1 MKKISAFLICVLLI
15 LQLFTGMNV
24 FAAEI
29 SGNVETKPVDMVV
42 VVDTSGSM
50 NYSDS
55 THLTAPAI
63 KMLINM
69 IPAENS
75 RLGIVTFNTKP
86 TALTCD
92 SEGNPALLSLKEFEN
107 VKNIKQKVSEIAYK
121 SDTGIGNAIKMATDI
136 LAEHSKDQNRQK
148 AILLFT
154 DGVDDFPGDQLGLA
168 RCKENQGTAVQWATE
183 NNCPIYCIGYNYKTA
198 SGESSMGKA
207 GFDKLSG
214 ISKSTKGKAQAI
226 TSIKQIEDMFIKMV
240 AEIYSVIYIPVDV
253 IPGDGLRHEVPIT
266 ISPEVIEANVR
277 IACPTKEAISK
288 GKIELYNP
296 QNQQVPLQNN
306 GGIRYDVDA
315 TAASIKVLSPKT
327 GKWKLVLEGIKGE
340 EIKIGLLEH
349 YELGIVSKL
358 TLPKNN
364 PKDVAYVGDTIGVQ
378 ASLTTDGKPMAD
390 TAIYETVKNAKVV
403 VTPRADAKQQ
413 KTYALTFDGKQYVGS
428 FSIPMESAYD
438 VTVEISSD
446 SFVRSDNL
454 VIKSSNHPLV
464 LNKKI
469 ENVKLNK
476 KKQLVISDIYTY
488 VSDPEND
495 KITAEVTNS
504 TDPDMANAVVK
515 DDTIVIDGLKW
526 GATNVTVTY
535 TDAHGNT
542 VESTFKVSVND
553 PVALAI
559 IIGSIVL
566 IVALFVLL
574 VVLAFR
580 SRFYL
585 FGKILVCE
593 ISEGVVD
600 IAGNFSRNEKGFSY
614 INPHTKSNTNSA
626 TNSGTKPGTPIFAPQ
641 KSGGLFST
649 SNNAPQQ
656 NGSGLFGTPNNALQ
670 QNGSGLFSTPNNA
683 PQQNGSGLLGSQTP
697 GISGSQTNK
706 LFGTPQSD
714 VVKKNGIFTDNKDNS
729 EQVTGLFG
737 QDTVD
742 TELEISNQYNEA
754 YSFGNRKKKKTTLEL
769 ILSGFLTKYSDFMSR
784 KLQGKQSS
792 MVEQLKQKLSNI
804 GVQTSKMVLHG
815 TIGGR
820 GGAVLK
826 VNKGILKKDS
836 IKITT
841 PRLEGNKAE
850 LPYYKKGVVEL
861 DFVVVLDNSGDQKSG
876 IRVRAEFQRK

>member
-1 MKKISAFLICVLLI
+1 MKKISVFLICI
-15 LQLFTGMNV
+15 LFMLQMLAGMNV

-29 SGNVETKPVDMVV
+29 SGNVESKPVDMVV

-92 SEGNPALLSLKEFEN
+92 AEGNPALLSLKEFEN

-136 LAEHSKDQNRQK
+136 LAEHSKDKNRQK

-198 SGESSMGKA
+198 SGETSMGKA
-207 GFDKLSG
+207 GFEKLSS

-240 AEIYSVIYIPVDV
+240 AEIYSVVYIPVDV
-253 IPGDGLRHEVPIT
+253 IPGDGLRHEVTIP

-277 IACPTKEAISK
+277 ITCPTKEAISK

-296 QNQQVPLQNN
+296 QNQQIPLQNN
-306 GGIRYDVDA
+306 GGVRYDVDA

-327 GKWKLVLEGIKGE
+327 GTWKLVLEGIKGE

-378 ASLTTDGKPMAD
+378 TSLTTDGKPVAD
-390 TAIYETVKNAKVV
+390 KAIYETVKDAKVV
-403 VTPRADAKQQ
+403 VVPRANPKQQ
-413 KTYALTFDGKQYVGS
+413 KTYALTFDGNQYTGS
-428 FSIPMESAYD
+428 FSIPIESAYD
-438 VTVEISSD
+438 VTVEIASD
-446 SFVRSDNL
+446 SFIRSDSL

-464 LNKKI
+464 LNKRI

-476 KKQLVISDIYTY
+476 NKQLIINDIYTY

-526 GATNVTVTY
+526 GATSVTVTY

-553 PVALAI
+553 PVMLSVYIGIFVLIVILVLLFIYWLYRKTFRITGQVRVVKLAEAVYEGGLEPKISEALFESSYSFDLSNTPQKPKFGRAFGSKNSSVGGGFGAKNTGFGTQGGFGAQNTGFGAQNTGFGAQNTGFGAKSTGFGVQGSGFGPKADTTI
-559 IIGSIVL
+559 TPTDTSSTANGIFGTTTQEKENELIDDSKFDGKMELGYILGNERNLHKILSSFSDKYEKYMTNNGANESPNAKKVKAFIGQLAMLKDAKIIGSSMGLKGIL
-566 IVALFVLL
+566 IKLPKRVEVKSHSLKIQRFKIKTNINGGKFVVIKLS
-574 VVLAFR
+574 VPC
-580 SRFYL
+580 
-585 FGKILVCE
+585 G
-593 ISEGVVD
+593 
-600 IAGNFSRNEKGFSY
+600 EK
-614 INPHTKSNTNSA
+614 
-626 TNSGTKPGTPIFAPQ
+626 
-641 KSGGLFST
+641 
-649 SNNAPQQ
+649 
-656 NGSGLFGTPNNALQ
+656 
-670 QNGSGLFSTPNNA
+670 
-683 PQQNGSGLLGSQTP
+683 
-697 GISGSQTNK
+697 
-706 LFGTPQSD
+706 
-714 VVKKNGIFTDNKDNS
+714 
-729 EQVTGLFG
+729 
-737 QDTVD
+737 
-742 TELEISNQYNEA
+742 
-754 YSFGNRKKKKTTLEL
+754 
-769 ILSGFLTKYSDFMSR
+769 
-784 KLQGKQSS
+784 QGKQICQYF
-792 MVEQLKQKLSNI
+792 EI
-804 GVQTSKMVLHG
+804 
-815 TIGGR
+815 
-820 GGAVLK
+820 
-826 VNKGILKKDS
+826 
-836 IKITT
+836 
-841 PRLEGNKAE
+841 E
-850 LPYYKKGVVEL
+850 YK
-861 DFVVVLDNSGDQKSG
+861 N
-876 IRVRAEFQRK
+876 